1 MSIFGD
7 HSDVMACRDTGF
19 AQLSSGSVQ
28 EAADMAAVAHLA
40 AVKASIPFMHFFD
53 GFRTSHELSR
63 IDMPDAQEL
72 TALMDAEALD
82 RFRARALNPEHPM
95 LRATVQNGDTYFQQR
110 EANNTAYDQLADVVE
125 GVMAQVAGVTG
136 RKHHVFD

>member
-1 MSIFGD
+1 
-7 HSDVMACRDTGF
+7 
-19 AQLSSGSVQ
+19 
-28 EAADMAAVAHLA
+28 MAAVAHLA

-63 IDMPDAQEL
+63 IDMPDTKEL